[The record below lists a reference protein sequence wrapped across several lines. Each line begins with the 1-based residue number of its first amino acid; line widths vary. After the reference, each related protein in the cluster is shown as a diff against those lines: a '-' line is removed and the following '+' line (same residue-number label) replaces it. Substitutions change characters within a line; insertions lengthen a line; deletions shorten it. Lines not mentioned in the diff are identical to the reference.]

1 MPSAFKK
8 FFEPLYEKLG
18 RKDIVIWSVFLT
30 ACIISTY
37 IIAHF
42 ISAFAEDQD
51 SLSATFTSVGKYRE
65 GSPDTASPSSLQEEL
80 EGW

>member
-8 FFEPLYEKLG
+8 FLAPLHEKLG
-18 RKDIVIWSVFLT
+18 RKDILIWVIFLAVCFT
-30 ACIISTY
+30 STY
-37 IIAHF
+37 IVTNF

-65 GSPDTASPSSLQEEL
+65 GSPDTASLSSPPEEL